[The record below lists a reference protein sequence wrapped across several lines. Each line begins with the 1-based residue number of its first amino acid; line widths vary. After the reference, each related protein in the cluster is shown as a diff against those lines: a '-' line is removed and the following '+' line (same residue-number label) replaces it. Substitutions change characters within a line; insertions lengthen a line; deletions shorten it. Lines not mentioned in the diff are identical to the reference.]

1 MCWVCGSRWGEMKGD
16 AREESEVGPLGPWG
30 CTKEGLGF
38 HPKGP
43 GKPLWAFKQRSRA
56 SLVV

>member
-1 MCWVCGSRWGEMKGD
+1 MKGD

>member
-1 MCWVCGSRWGEMKGD
+1 MKGD
-16 AREESEVGPLGPWG
+16 VREESEVSSLMAPGPCC
-30 CTKEGLGF
+30 CTEEDFGF